1 MPQTYPS
8 GDWETVLAGVT
19 TADVV
24 VPVKTIRVWADGTIT
39 FTCGGLGGKTTT
51 DMPVF
56 GGELIPVYGKLLNVT
71 CTANI
76 SLLR

>member
-1 MPQTYPS
+1 MVQS
-8 GDWETVLAGVT
+8 LLH
-19 TADVV
+19 VV
-24 VPVKTIRVWADGTIT
+24 D
-39 FTCGGLGGKTTT
+39 LGGKTTT

>member
-8 GDWETVLAGVT
+8 GDWETITASTTVT
-19 TADVV
+19 DVV
-24 VPVKTIRVWADGTIT
+24 VPVKTIRVWGDGTIT
-39 FTCGGLGGKTTT
+39 FTCGTGGKVTT

-56 GGELIPVYGKLLNVT
+56 AGELIPVYGRLVDIT